1 MTQYFCGVRDRQGAR
16 QSGVINASSAAE
28 AMARLRER
36 FPLVLRLD
44 EVSGRGN
51 FFSRLR
57 LRRRVSSE
65 DLLAFTHQLSS
76 MLSAGLSFGAAMEI
90 LLLDRVHCAP
100 MRQVIVD
107 LAAQVSEGRSF
118 SQSLRNHPQVF
129 SEMYLSLVE
138 AGESS
143 ANLPETL
150 ERLASYQE
158 KAMRFKLELL
168 SALVYPALVL
178 IFGVLV
184 AMAILAYGAPV
195 LEQMYSAAGLRLP
208 ALSQFFVW
216 LGLLLKKTSPGL
228 MLGLALGCLLARRWM
243 PGGSLT
249 RLARNLLSRV
259 GPVKSLLLEA
269 AVARSCQ
276 TMATLYSGGVPVLK
290 ALELSAQAA
299 DHPELRQT
307 FLRVR
312 KEVASG
318 SNLSAPLLASSVFP
332 AMASGMITAGEA
344 AGSLPA
350 MLEHLAKFYETRLD
364 FALRSFSRLVEPCLI
379 LLVGFLIGSIVL
391 ALGLPFMNLVAVLH

>member
-1 MTQYFCGVRDRQGAR
+1 MTQYFYGVRDRQGAR

-44 EVSGRGN
+44 EVSGRRN
-51 FFSRLR
+51 WFSRLWP
-57 LRRRVSSE
+57 RRGVSSE

-76 MLSAGLSFGAAMEI
+76 MLAAGLSFGAAMEI
-90 LLLDRVHCAP
+90 LLLDRVHSAP

-118 SQSLRNHPQVF
+118 SQSLRNHPGVF
-129 SEMYLSLVE
+129 SDLYLSLVE

-158 KAMRFKLELL
+158 KTMRFKLEIL
-168 SALVYPALVL
+168 SALVYPGLVL
-178 IFGVLV
+178 FFGIMV
-184 AMAILAYGAPV
+184 AAAILAYGSPV
-195 LEQMYSAAGLRLP
+195 LEQMYSSAGLRLP
-208 ALSQFFVW
+208 AISQFFVW
-216 LGLLLKKTSPGL
+216 LGVLLKRMGPALIFVGL
-228 MLGLALGCLLARRWM
+228 MGWLVLQRWLPQGEM
-243 PGGSLT
+243 G
-249 RLARNLLSRV
+249 RLARKLLSRV
-259 GPVKSLLLEA
+259 GPVRNLLLEA

-276 TMATLYSGGVPVLK
+276 TLATLYSGGVPVLK

-299 DHPELRQT
+299 DHPDLSQT

-312 KEVASG
+312 KEVAAG
-318 SNLSAPLLASSVFP
+318 SNLSAPLLASRVFP

-344 AGSLPA
+344 AGSLPT

-379 LLVGFLIGSIVL
+379 ILVGFLIGGIVL